1 MSSSTPVKEKKA
13 RGVAGQKKKQP
24 LEIVDEEFAAE
35 HHTIEKDLAAA
46 KLGTFKVFASDM
58 TFTWKEGENRKVAE
72 QARMTPLLE
81 SMRGGVFRADIGN
94 RMSGCVNPKV
104 LEKHIFNPDDDKPL
118 KMSQVAEFNRD
129 AQFPVVR
136 LQGKGLVEMQSG

>member
-1 MSSSTPVKEKKA
+1 LKLRSRSFKPCWTLLTTDSDGFFTPVKEKKA

-24 LEIVDEEFAAE
+24 LEIVDEEFATE
-35 HHTIEKDLAAA
+35 HRTIEKDLAAA

-94 RMSGCVNPKV
+94 RMSGLCQ
-104 LEKHIFNPDDDKPL
+104 
-118 KMSQVAEFNRD
+118 SQSPRETHFQPGR
-129 AQFPVVR
+129 
-136 LQGKGLVEMQSG
+136 